1 MALITNTAGDAG
13 MSTVPNQTFGQI
25 LFTTPNTANAIFI
38 AYITVQPGI
47 YNSNNQPT
55 IEQRPI
61 KYILGPNTTIRWNN
75 ADQNFNL
82 NVQWSWAQ
90 MEIQ

>member
-13 MSTVPNQTFGQI
+13 MAVLNPLSYGTI

-38 AYITVQPGI
+38 AYITVQPGV
-47 YNSNNQPT
+47 YNNLQEPT
-55 IEQRPI
+55 EERKPI
-61 KYILGPNTTIRWNN
+61 KYILGPDTTIRWNN
-75 ADQNFNL
+75 DDQNNNL
-82 NVQWSWAQ
+82 RVQWSWAQ

>member
-1 MALITNTAGDAG
+1 MALITNTAGDGNIA
-13 MSTVPNQTFGQI
+13 VIPNNTFGQI

-47 YNSNNQPT
+47 YNATGPT
-55 IEQRPI
+55 DEQRPI

-75 ADQNFNL
+75 ADL
-82 NVQWSWAQ
+82 NDDLRVQWSWAQ

>member
-1 MALITNTAGDAG
+1 MALITNTAGGAG
-13 MSTVPNQTFGQI
+13 MAVLSPLSLGTI

-55 IEQRPI
+55 IEQRPVKLGSNGNTII
-61 KYILGPNTTIRWNN
+61 KNGLRK
-75 ADQNFNL
+75 L
-82 NVQWSWAQ
+82 
-90 MEIQ
+90 